1 MSGYT
6 DKEKVVIARKFLI
19 PKQFKIHGID
29 LLTNVTTE
37 ITDDFIHNAII
48 HYTFESGVR
57 GAERQIAKMCRY
69 IVLEV
74 SMVEFSFLLL
84 LFLLII

>member
-6 DKEKVVIARKFLI
+6 DKEKVAIARKYLI

-29 LLTNVTTE
+29 LLSNVTAE
-37 ITDDFIHNAII
+37 ITDDFIHSAII
-48 HYTFESGVR
+48 HYTHESGVR
-57 GAERQIAKMCRY
+57 GAERQIAKVCRY

-74 SMVEFSFLLL
+74 S
-84 LFLLII
+84 IDG